1 MVSLAACFYNASN
14 RTQQLYLDLATNNT
28 HMIFCLK
35 PLLLHNLYVVEVDM
49 KNKSVEDIAREAVL
63 QMIGIT
69 DALIER
75 QERAEE
81 VQKEE
86 QDG

>member
-1 MVSLAACFYNASN
+1 MNKE
-14 RTQQLYLDLATNNT
+14 Q
-28 HMIFCLK
+28 
-35 PLLLHNLYVVEVDM
+35 HNLYVVEVDM

-63 QMIGIT
+63 QIIGIT